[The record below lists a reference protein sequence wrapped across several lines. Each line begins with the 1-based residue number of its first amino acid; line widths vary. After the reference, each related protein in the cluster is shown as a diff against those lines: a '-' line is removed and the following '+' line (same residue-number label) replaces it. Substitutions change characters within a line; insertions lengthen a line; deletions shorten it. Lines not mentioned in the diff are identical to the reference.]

1 MLINLAL
8 GENQSKRLS
17 QVEQVEQRD
26 EDFDVSVN
34 EEYDEI
40 TNGSATTMPLAYRVE
55 VQE

>member
-8 GENQSKRLS
+8 GNEKRSSL
-17 QVEQVEQRD
+17 VEQRA

-40 TNGSATTMPLAYRVE
+40 TNGSNTT
-55 VQE
+55 